1 MTSLHP
7 GHASTPGHAC
17 TPGHAPGPGHAGT
30 RRPPRGFVRAE
41 GTRIVDDSGPLLLRG
56 VGLGNWLLPEGYMWR
71 FGDDLASPRQ
81 IEARID
87 ALVGA
92 ERAGEFW
99 RRFRDEFVSER
110 DFTLISRFGFDHV
123 RLPMNSRYLIDDD
136 GTVLEEGFALVDRA
150 IAWSEAHG
158 LRILLDL
165 HGAPGGQ
172 TGTNIDDSPRGMP
185 ELFMDEG
192 YRALTVRLW
201 EEIAR
206 RYRDR
211 ESVLG
216 YDLLNEPLPHE
227 WQHRYNDE
235 LVALYRDLTAAIRR
249 IDDRHLLMYEGSH
262 WATNWMPLEERFD
275 DNQVLQFHRYWCAP
289 DETSIAPFLE
299 ARDRLGSPI
308 YMGEGGENTPAWVYA
323 STRLY
328 ERHDIGWNFWP
339 WKKLATFTSPLSAA
353 EPAGW
358 SLISDVSRTPAPEE
372 AWAVLQ
378 EYLAAIPADACDVRV
393 PILDALFAR
402 PSLTLPAWAGLRDDG
417 RPVSTTVA
425 EGVPNAAWEH
435 EAREGYASDASA
447 AVPVGPDGGLAFPFT
462 EEPGRWSV
470 EAEPAD
476 AVRAAWVEGALRVAA
491 DVPARIIG
499 VTVES

>member
-1 MTSLHP
+1 MTSVAP
-7 GHASTPGHAC
+7 GHAA
-17 TPGHAPGPGHAGT
+17 APGGHVPPPRERSRA
-30 RRPPRGFVRAE
+30 PRGFVRAE

-71 FGDDLASPRQ
+71 FGDELASPRQ
-81 IEARID
+81 IEARIE
-87 ALVGA
+87 ALVGPD
-92 ERAGEFW
+92 RSDEFW
-99 RRFRDEFVSER
+99 RRFRDDFISER
-110 DFTLISRFGFDHV
+110 DVELIARFGFDHV
-123 RLPMNSRYLIDDD
+123 RLPLNSRYLIDDD
-136 GTVLEEGFALVDRA
+136 GAFREDGFALVDRA

-158 LRILLDL
+158 LRVLLDL

-185 ELFMDEG
+185 ELFMDDR

-235 LVALYRDLTAAIRR
+235 LVSLYRELTDAIRR

-262 WATNWMPLEERFD
+262 WATNWTPLAERFD

-299 ARDRLGSPI
+299 ARERLGSPI

-323 STRLY
+323 ATRLY

-339 WKKLATFTSPLSAA
+339 WKKVSTFTSPLSAA
-353 EPAGW
+353 EPARW
-358 SLISDVSRTPAPEE
+358 ELISDPASTPSPDE
-372 AWAVLQ
+372 AWAVL
-378 EYLAAIPADACDVRV
+378 EECLAPIPADACAVRA

-402 PSLTLPAWAGLRDDG
+402 PRLTLPAWAGVREDG
-417 RPVSTTVA
+417 SPITTTA
-425 EGVPNAAWEH
+425 LDGIADTAWEY
-435 EAREGYASDASA
+435 EAGADYAADTAA
-447 AVPVGPDGGLAFPFT
+447 AVPVSAGSGLSFPFS
-462 EEPGRWSV
+462 EAPGGWRIS
-470 EAEPAD
+470 AEPAERVH
-476 AVRAAWVEGALRVAA
+476 AEWIAGMLRITA
-491 DVPARIIG
+491 DGDARISE
-499 VTVES
+499 VTVEP

>member
-1 MTSLHP
+1 MTSVAP
-7 GHASTPGHAC
+7 GHTAAPEGHARS
-17 TPGHAPGPGHAGT
+17 PREQARA
-30 RRPPRGFVRAE
+30 PRGFVRAE

-56 VGLGNWLLPEGYMWR
+56 VGLGNWMLPEGYMWR
-71 FGDDLASPRQ
+71 FGDELASPRQ
-81 IEARID
+81 IEARIET
-87 ALVGA
+87 LVGP
-92 ERAGEFW
+92 ERAAEFW
-99 RRFRDEFVSER
+99 RRFRDDFVSER
-110 DFTLISRFGFDHV
+110 DIELIAGFGFDHV
-123 RLPMNSRYLIDDD
+123 RLPMNARYLIDDD
-136 GTVLEEGFALVDRA
+136 GTFREDGFALVERA
-150 IAWSEAHG
+150 VAWSEAHG

-185 ELFMDEG
+185 ELFMDDR

-235 LVALYRDLTAAIRR
+235 LVSLYRELTAAIRR

-262 WATNWMPLEERFD
+262 WATNWTPLAERFD

-289 DETSIAPFLE
+289 DETSIAAFLE
-299 ARDRLGSPI
+299 TRERLATPI

-323 STRLY
+323 ATRLY

-339 WKKLATFTSPLSAA
+339 WKKTSTFTSPLSAA
-353 EPAGW
+353 EPARW
-358 SLISDVSRTPAPEE
+358 ELIADPARTPAADE
-372 AWAVLQ
+372 AWAVLE
-378 EYLAAIPADACDVRV
+378 EYLAAIPADACAVRT

-402 PSLTLPAWAGLRDDG
+402 PRLTLPAWAGVRDDG
-417 RPVSTTVA
+417 RPVTTTAVDGIA
-425 EGVPNAAWEH
+425 DTAWEY
-435 EAREGYASDASA
+435 EAGADDAARTVVS
-447 AVPVGPDGGLAFPFT
+447 VPVGRGSGLSFPFA
-462 EEPGRWSV
+462 EAPGDWQV
-470 EAEPAD
+470 TAEPA
-476 AVRAAWVEGALRVAA
+476 ERVHASWTGGRLHVTA
-491 DVPARIIG
+491 DGDARISA
-499 VTVES
+499 VMVEP